1 MKRTELIGKLLKE
14 GFSEKTLVNFSDNQL
29 KQLASRVLSEE
40 DLMVSKKDPQYQQK
54 VADAKK
60 QNKTIEAYE
69 ELKGNQKVLDKNDNG
84 KIDSDDFAI
93 LNKEKKGEVKEGIFG
108 GKHKKVSTIK
118 HDGHE
123 IDVFSKDDKKVYG
136 HPRKEGSKNQNDK
149 ERLVYSDLESLKKS
163 VSSMGKGEKN
173 VNFPKSKKISNPDY
187 KSTVVDINEVD
198 MGLTVKSAPK
208 STPLFGGSPKK
219 STSPKKKPSP
229 KKKEMG
235 EEGEMDESLHGI
247 MIGATKEKLKK
258 DLGRDPKDH
267 EVEKELGKFV
277 DDWKKD
283 NEYKERMKKNPYNP
297 GKPPSPDFNG
307 YNKRKEKKEGDV
319 EEGDYHNERSE
330 KALEKSKEDF
340 PQLKN
345 IKKCKECGKVES
357 KCKCEKEEEVDELLR
372 FYDDDGTPIKNKKGE
387 QDAVSTKDKNF
398 KKKTKSKKCSDCEED
413 TKDCKC
419 DHSHLDENKTIKN
432 WVKSLVENKEF
443 HSFTSKNEIMELIQ
457 TKLTES
463 ETMTHEFGPK
473 VKKGHNGIPEFMTY
487 DAITSAEPKT
497 APSKPAPSTKPGTRP
512 TPTRREDPR
521 KTPFQP
527 GPGTNPK
534 PKAKI
539 AEEKKK

>member
-1 MKRTELIGKLLKE
+1 MKRTELIGRLLKE

-29 KQLASRVLSEE
+29 KQLASRILSEE

-93 LNKEKKGEVKEGIFG
+93 LNKEKKGESKE
-108 GKHKKVSTIK
+108 
-118 HDGHE
+118 
-123 IDVFSKDDKKVYG
+123 DV
-136 HPRKEGSKNQNDK
+136 
-149 ERLVYSDLESLKKS
+149 
-163 VSSMGKGEKN
+163 
-173 VNFPKSKKISNPDY
+173 
-187 KSTVVDINEVD
+187 NEVD
-198 MGLTVKSAPK
+198 MGLTIKGSKS
-208 STPLFGGSPKK
+208 SSSSVFGGVPKKSSSPKK
-219 STSPKKKPSP
+219 TTPKE
-229 KKKEMG
+229 KEVDETT
-235 EEGEMDESLHGI
+235 EEGEVDESLHGI

-277 DDWKKD
+277 DSWKKD
-283 NEYKERMKKNPYNP
+283 NESKEKKGKNPYNP

-307 YNKRKEKKEGDV
+307 YNKRKEKKEGEV

-345 IKKCKECGKVES
+345 VKKCKECGKVES
-357 KCKCEKEEEVDELLR
+357 KCKCKKEEVDE
-372 FYDDDGTPIKNKKGE
+372 
-387 QDAVSTKDKNF
+387 A
-398 KKKTKSKKCSDCEED
+398 KSKKCSDCGENV
-413 TKDCKC
+413 KDCKC
-419 DHSHLDENKTIKN
+419 NHSHLDENKTIKN

-443 HSFTSKNEIMELIQ
+443 HSFTSKNEIMELIK
-457 TKLTES
+457 TKLNES
-463 ETMTHEFGPK
+463 DTMVQHGPK
-473 VKKGHNGIPEFMTY
+473 VKKGHNGVPEFMTY
-487 DAITSAEPKT
+487 DAITDAEPKT
-497 APSKPAPSTKPGTRP
+497 APSKPAPQTKPGTRP

-521 KTPFQP
+521 KTPFKQP

>member
-1 MKRTELIGKLLKE
+1 MKRTELIQKLLKE

-29 KQLASRVLSEE
+29 KQLASRILSEE

-93 LNKEKKGEVKEGIFG
+93 LNKEKKGESKE
-108 GKHKKVSTIK
+108 
-118 HDGHE
+118 
-123 IDVFSKDDKKVYG
+123 DV
-136 HPRKEGSKNQNDK
+136 
-149 ERLVYSDLESLKKS
+149 
-163 VSSMGKGEKN
+163 
-173 VNFPKSKKISNPDY
+173 
-187 KSTVVDINEVD
+187 NEVD
-198 MGLTVKSAPK
+198 MGLTIKGSKS
-208 STPLFGGSPKK
+208 SSSSVFGGVPKKSSSPKK
-219 STSPKKKPSP
+219 TTPKE
-229 KKKEMG
+229 KEVDETT
-235 EEGEMDESLHGI
+235 EEGEVDESLHGI

-277 DDWKKD
+277 DSWKKD
-283 NEYKERMKKNPYNP
+283 NESKEKKGKNPYNP

-307 YNKRKEKKEGDV
+307 YNKRKEKKEGEV
-319 EEGDYHNERSE
+319 EEGDYHDERSK
-330 KALEKSKEDF
+330 KALDKSKEDF

-345 IKKCKECGKVES
+345 VKKCEECEKVES
-357 KCKCEKEEEVDELLR
+357 KCKCKKENIKEV
-372 FYDDDGTPIKNKKGE
+372 
-387 QDAVSTKDKNF
+387 
-398 KKKTKSKKCSDCEED
+398 
-413 TKDCKC
+413 
-419 DHSHLDENKTIKN
+419 KN
-432 WVKSLVENKEF
+432 WVKDLVENKEF

-457 TKLTES
+457 TKLNES
-463 ETMTHEFGPK
+463 DTMVQHGPK
-473 VKKGHNGIPEFMTY
+473 VKKGHNGVPEFMTY
-487 DAITSAEPKT
+487 DAITDAEPKT
-497 APSKPAPSTKPGTRP
+497 APSKPAPQTKPGTRP

-521 KTPFQP
+521 KTPFKQP

>member
-1 MKRTELIGKLLKE
+1 MKRTELIGRLLKE
-14 GFSEKTLVNFSDNQL
+14 GFSEKTLVNFTD
-29 KQLASRVLSEE
+29 KQLNDLSERIVTTTQAMASNPE
-40 DLMVSKKDPQYQQK
+40 IQKLANDP
-54 VADAKK
+54 
-60 QNKTIEAYE
+60 NKTVEVKE
-69 ELKGNQKVLDKNDNG
+69 TLKGNQKKIDKNHNG

-93 LNKEKKGEVKEGIFG
+93 LNKEKKGEVKEGMFG
-108 GKHKKVSTIK
+108 RKHKKGETIK

-123 IDVFSKDDKKVYG
+123 IDVFSKGDEKVYG

-149 ERLVYSDLESLKKS
+149 ERLVYSDLDSLKKS
-163 VSSMGKGEKN
+163 IGSMSKGEKN
-173 VNFPKSKKISNPDY
+173 INFPKSKKISNPDY
-187 KSTVVDINEVD
+187 KATVVDINEVD
-198 MGLTVKSAPK
+198 MGLTIKGSKS
-208 STPLFGGSPKK
+208 SSSSVFGGVPKK
-219 STSPKKKPSP
+219 SSSPKKKTTP
-229 KKKEMG
+229 KKKEEG
-235 EEGEMDESLHGI
+235 ETEEGEVDESLNGLMLGVI
-247 MIGATKEKLKK
+247 KDKLSK
-258 DLGRDPKDH
+258 DLGREPEDH
-267 EVEKELGKFV
+267 EIDKAHEDFV
-277 DDWKKD
+277 NSWKKD
-283 NEYKERMKKNPYNP
+283 NKYKERMKKNVYNP

-345 IKKCKECGKVES
+345 IKKCDECGKVES
-357 KCKCEKEEEVDELLR
+357 KCKCKKVDVKE
-372 FYDDDGTPIKNKKGE
+372 
-387 QDAVSTKDKNF
+387 
-398 KKKTKSKKCSDCEED
+398 
-413 TKDCKC
+413 
-419 DHSHLDENKTIKN
+419 IKN
-432 WVKSLVENKEF
+432 WVKGLVENKEF

-463 ETMTHEFGPK
+463 ETMTHQFGPK
-473 VKKGHNGIPEFMTY
+473 VKKGHNGIPEFMSY
-487 DAITSAEPKT
+487 DAIVSAEPKT